1 MSLLKSTVFGGLLL
15 VLGGGAGAWIT
26 SSLQRPQAAGLA
38 AVRDESAALK
48 AQLGAVQ
55 EELATARQTI
65 SALEAKLAAATP
77 PGAPA
82 DSTAEAPAGP
92 TDLNTVFQQAKPLLK
107 SLGPLLDNARRRGT
121 KAMAERRV
129 AEMAEKYALTAEQQ
143 EAVKKWFEEKSEADA
158 AKGRELLNK
167 PDASLQDLMAAGRGQ
182 RPDDGLDEMMAS
194 TLNPEQL
201 SAYRADRLQE
211 RASSVEKEANRRVTQ
226 LNEVV
231 QLDEAQ
237 QDKVF
242 AIMARSSDDYDPAM
256 QLAGLGSDAA
266 PLTEGVSRDEA
277 ILAVLRPDQRE
288 AYEADRQRRRTEAAK
303 NLEAIGIK
311 PPADLGVLEGLG
323 R

>member
-1 MSLLKSTVFGGLLL
+1 MLEAF
-15 VLGGGAGAWIT
+15 
-26 SSLQRPQAAGLA
+26 
-38 AVRDESAALK
+38 RDESSAVK

-55 EELATARQTI
+55 AELAAARLTI
-65 SALEAKLAAATP
+65 GSLEAKLAAATAAPTP
-77 PGAPA
+77 P
-82 DSTAEAPAGP
+82 DSTAAAPAGP

-107 SLGPLLDNARRRGT
+107 SLGPLLDNVRRRGS

-129 AEMAEKYALTAEQQ
+129 AEMTEKYALTAEQQ

-158 AKGRELLNK
+158 AKGRELLDK

-182 RPDDGLDEMMAS
+182 RPDDGLDQMMDG

-211 RASSVEKEANRRVTQ
+211 RAASVEKEANRRVTQ
-226 LNEVV
+226 LNDVV

-256 QLAGLGSDAA
+256 QLEGLGSEA
-266 PLTEGVSRDEA
+266 PALTEGVARDEA

-288 AYEADRQRRRTEAAK
+288 AYEADRQRRRDEAAK

-311 PPADLGVLEGLG
+311 PPADLGVLEGGG